1 MHFIY
6 TRPISVIIMWCIVLT
21 ALWVVLGNRCRRKL
35 WHSINVALS
44 AAAILSIFY
53 VTVFSRT
60 PGNYEVILTPFATFT
75 AAQQQPE
82 LYREMLMNVFL
93 FFPLGLTL
101 SNALPQKWR
110 LWVKII
116 LTTLIGCIL
125 SEGIEYAQYR
135 YALGMAEVDDVIYN
149 TLGAF
154 TGALSLCA
162 LNFVECHEATS
173 KGDDMNSTGKVE
185 NDMRDISA
193 GAELK
198 RQYGIDFLKIVSMLM
213 IVLLHILNHGG
224 ILKGLNTFSAQ
235 YAAANFLQC
244 MAVCAVNVYVM
255 ISGYLY
261 VEKDFKLQNIV
272 RLWITV
278 LFYSVTLPLLLKLGG
293 QDIGIKTI
301 LSGFFPILR
310 SQYWFFTQYFAL
322 FFMIPVLN
330 WVIKNRQ
337 LAKRTLITLIL
348 LLAVLPV
355 FALGKDLF
363 RVSDG
368 YSFIWFIVLYLC
380 GGYVKEYHVDTKI
393 SQKGAIIGYISC
405 VLLIW
410 LLEIGTYV
418 IVSKVFGDTR
428 YTEIF
433 VHYTSPLVLGS
444 AFFLLVLFSKIK
456 FKSTMITSILPTIS
470 ALTFGVYL
478 IHDNPSIREKL
489 MIGKFAECTGLSWI
503 GLVVH
508 VLSFVLIIFAVCAL
522 IEYCRTVL
530 FRYLKIN
537 VLAVKIEGLAYKI
550 ELKLLAILER
560 KK

>member
-1 MHFIY
+1 MQFIY

-44 AAAILSIFY
+44 AVVILSIFY

-75 AAQQQPE
+75 AAQQQSE
-82 LYREMLMNVFL
+82 LYREMLMNMFL

-101 SNALPQKWR
+101 SNALPRKSHRWGR
-110 LWVKII
+110 IA
-116 LTTLIGCIL
+116 LTTLVGCIL
-125 SEGIEYAQYR
+125 SAGIEYVQYR
-135 YALGMAEVDDVIYN
+135 YALGMAEIDDVICN
-149 TLGAF
+149 MLGAF

-162 LNFVECHEATS
+162 LDFVERHEATN

-185 NDMRDISA
+185 DDMCNI
-193 GAELK
+193 GAESN
-198 RQYGIDFLKIVSMLM
+198 RQYGIDFLKIISMLM

-224 ILKGLNTFSAQ
+224 VLKELNSFSAQ
-235 YAAANFLQC
+235 YAAAHFLQC

-261 VEKDFKLQNIV
+261 VEKDFKFQNIV

-278 LFYSVTLPLLLKLGG
+278 LFYSVTLPLLLKFSG

-337 LAKRTLITLIL
+337 LAKRTLITLVL

-380 GGYVKEYHVDTKI
+380 GGYIKEYHVDTKI
-393 SQKGAIIGYISC
+393 SPKGAIIGYISC
-405 VLLIW
+405 VFLIW

-418 IVSKVFGDTR
+418 IVSEVFGDTR

-489 MIGKFAECTGLSWI
+489 MIGKFVECTGLSWI
-503 GLVVH
+503 GLVIH
-508 VLSFVLIIFAVCAL
+508 VLSSVLVIFTVCAL

-537 VLAVKIEGLAYKI
+537 GLAVKIERLVYKNK
-550 ELKLLAILER
+550 LKLLAILER
-560 KK
+560 EK

>member
-1 MHFIY
+1 MQFIY

-44 AAAILSIFY
+44 AVVILSIFY

-75 AAQQQPE
+75 AAQQQSE
-82 LYREMLMNVFL
+82 LYREMLMNMFL

-101 SNALPQKWR
+101 SNALPRKSHRWGR
-110 LWVKII
+110 IA
-116 LTTLIGCIL
+116 LTTLVGCIL
-125 SEGIEYAQYR
+125 SAGIEYVQYR
-135 YALGMAEVDDVIYN
+135 YALGMAEIDDVICN
-149 TLGAF
+149 MLGAF

-162 LNFVECHEATS
+162 LDFVERHEATN

-185 NDMRDISA
+185 DDMCNI
-193 GAELK
+193 GAESNL
-198 RQYGIDFLKIVSMLM
+198 QYGIDFLKIISMLM

-224 ILKGLNTFSAQ
+224 VLKELNSFSAQ
-235 YAAANFLQC
+235 YAAAHFLQC

-261 VEKDFKLQNIV
+261 VEKDFKFQNIV

-278 LFYSVTLPLLLKLGG
+278 LFYSVTLPLLLKFSG

-337 LAKRTLITLIL
+337 LAKRTLITLVL

-380 GGYVKEYHVDTKI
+380 GGYIKEYHVDTKI
-393 SQKGAIIGYISC
+393 SPKGAIIGYISC
-405 VLLIW
+405 VFLIW

-418 IVSKVFGDTR
+418 IVSEVFGDTR

-489 MIGKFAECTGLSWI
+489 MIGKFVECTGLSWI
-503 GLVVH
+503 GLVIH
-508 VLSFVLIIFAVCAL
+508 VLSSVLVIFTVCAL

-537 VLAVKIEGLAYKI
+537 GLAVKIERLVYKNK
-550 ELKLLAILER
+550 LKLLAILER
-560 KK
+560 EK

>member
-6 TRPISVIIMWCIVLT
+6 TRPISVIVMWCIVLT
-21 ALWVVLGNRCRRKL
+21 ALWVVLENRCRRKL

-53 VTVFSRT
+53 VTILSRT
-60 PGNYEVILTPFATFT
+60 PGNHEVILTPFATFT
-75 AAQQQPE
+75 AAQQQSE
-82 LYREMLMNVFL
+82 FYREMLMNMFL
-93 FFPLGLTL
+93 FFPLGLSL
-101 SNALPQKWR
+101 SNALPQKWHHWGR
-110 LWVKII
+110 II
-116 LTTLIGCIL
+116 LTTLVGCIL
-125 SEGIEYAQYR
+125 SVGIEFAQYR
-135 YALGMAEVDDVIYN
+135 YALGMAEVDDVICN

-162 LNFVECHEATS
+162 LSFVEHHEA
-173 KGDDMNSTGKVE
+173 GDDMNSIRKVE
-185 NDMRDISA
+185 NNMRDIGVES
-193 GAELK
+193 K
-198 RQYGIDFLKIVSMLM
+198 RQYGIDFLKIISMLM

-224 ILKGLNTFSAQ
+224 VLKGLNSFSAQ
-235 YAAANFLQC
+235 YAAAHFLQC

-278 LFYSVTLPLLLKLGG
+278 LFYSATLPLLLKLSG

-330 WVIKNRQ
+330 WAIKKRQ
-337 LAKRTLITLIL
+337 LAQRALITLIL

-368 YSFIWFIVLYLC
+368 YSFIWFTVLYLC

-393 SQKGAIIGYISC
+393 SPKRAIIGYISC
-405 VLLIW
+405 VFLIW

-418 IVSKVFGDTR
+418 IVSKVFGDTH

-444 AFFLLVLFSKIK
+444 AFFLLIRFSKLK
-456 FKSTMITSILPTIS
+456 FKSTMIASILPTIS

-489 MIGKFAECTGLSWI
+489 MIGKFSECTGLSWI
-503 GLVVH
+503 GLVIH
-508 VLSFVLIIFAVCAL
+508 VLSSVLIIFAVCAV

-537 VLAVKIEGLAYKI
+537 GLAVKIEGLAYKI
-550 ELKLLAILER
+550 KLKLLAILER
-560 KK
+560 QRCRWF

>member
-1 MHFIY
+1 MQFIY

-44 AAAILSIFY
+44 AVVILSIFY

-75 AAQQQPE
+75 AAQQQSE
-82 LYREMLMNVFL
+82 LYREMLMNMFL

-101 SNALPQKWR
+101 SNALPRKSHRWGR
-110 LWVKII
+110 IA
-116 LTTLIGCIL
+116 LTTLVGCIL
-125 SEGIEYAQYR
+125 SAGIEYVQYR
-135 YALGMAEVDDVIYN
+135 YALGMAEIDDVICN
-149 TLGAF
+149 MLGAF

-162 LNFVECHEATS
+162 LDFVERHEATN

-185 NDMRDISA
+185 DDMCNI
-193 GAELK
+193 GAESN
-198 RQYGIDFLKIVSMLM
+198 RQYGIDFLKIISMLM

-224 ILKGLNTFSAQ
+224 VLKELNSFSAQ
-235 YAAANFLQC
+235 YAAAHFLQC

-278 LFYSVTLPLLLKLGG
+278 LFYSVTLPLLLKFSG

-337 LAKRTLITLIL
+337 LAKRTLITLVL

-380 GGYVKEYHVDTKI
+380 GGYIKE
-393 SQKGAIIGYISC
+393 
-405 VLLIW
+405 
-410 LLEIGTYV
+410 
-418 IVSKVFGDTR
+418 
-428 YTEIF
+428 
-433 VHYTSPLVLGS
+433 
-444 AFFLLVLFSKIK
+444 
-456 FKSTMITSILPTIS
+456 
-470 ALTFGVYL
+470 
-478 IHDNPSIREKL
+478 
-489 MIGKFAECTGLSWI
+489 
-503 GLVVH
+503 
-508 VLSFVLIIFAVCAL
+508 
-522 IEYCRTVL
+522 
-530 FRYLKIN
+530 
-537 VLAVKIEGLAYKI
+537 
-550 ELKLLAILER
+550 
-560 KK
+560 

>member
-1 MHFIY
+1 MQFIY

-44 AAAILSIFY
+44 AVVILSIFY

-75 AAQQQPE
+75 AAQQQSE
-82 LYREMLMNVFL
+82 LYREMLMNMFL

-101 SNALPQKWR
+101 SNALPRKSHRWGR
-110 LWVKII
+110 IA
-116 LTTLIGCIL
+116 LTTLVGCIL
-125 SEGIEYAQYR
+125 SAGIEYVQYR
-135 YALGMAEVDDVIYN
+135 YALGMAEIDDVICN
-149 TLGAF
+149 MLGAF

-162 LNFVECHEATS
+162 LDFVERHEATN

-185 NDMRDISA
+185 DDMCNI
-193 GAELK
+193 GAESN
-198 RQYGIDFLKIVSMLM
+198 RQYGIDFLKIISMLM

-224 ILKGLNTFSAQ
+224 VLKELNSFSAQ
-235 YAAANFLQC
+235 YAAAHFLQC

-278 LFYSVTLPLLLKLGG
+278 LFYSVTLPLLLKLSG

-337 LAKRTLITLIL
+337 LAKRTLITLVL

-393 SQKGAIIGYISC
+393 SPKGAIIGYISC
-405 VLLIW
+405 VFLIW

-418 IVSKVFGDTR
+418 IVSEVFGDTR

-433 VHYTSPLVLGS
+433 VHYTSPLVFGS
-444 AFFLLVLFSKIK
+444 AFFLIVLFSKIK

-489 MIGKFAECTGLSWI
+489 MIGKFVECTGLSWI
-503 GLVVH
+503 GLVIH
-508 VLSFVLIIFAVCAL
+508 VLSSVLVIFTACAL

-537 VLAVKIEGLAYKI
+537 GLAVKIERLVYKNK
-550 ELKLLAILER
+550 LKLLAILER
-560 KK
+560 EK

>member
-60 PGNYEVILTPFATFT
+60 PGNYEVILTPFATF
-75 AAQQQPE
+75 AAARQQPE

-101 SNALPQKWR
+101 SNALPRKWNR
-110 LWVKII
+110 WGRII
-116 LTTLIGCIL
+116 LTTLVGCIL
-125 SEGIEYAQYR
+125 STGIEYTQYR
-135 YALGMAEVDDVIYN
+135 YALGMSEVDDVICN
-149 TLGAF
+149 MLGAF

-162 LNFVECHEATS
+162 LNFVERHEATS
-173 KGDDMNSTGKVE
+173 KGNDMNSTGNVE
-185 NDMRDISA
+185 NDMRDI

-235 YAAANFLQC
+235 YAAAIFLQC

-272 RLWITV
+272 RLWIAV
-278 LFYSVTLPLLLKLGG
+278 LFYSVTLPLLLKLNG

-322 FFMIPVLN
+322 FFMMPVLN
-330 WVIKNRQ
+330 WVIQNRQ
-337 LAKRTLITLIL
+337 LARRTIIALVFL
-348 LLAVLPV
+348 LSVLPTLS
-355 FALGKDLF
+355 LGRDIFKTL
-363 RVSDG
+363 DG
-368 YSFIWFIVLYLC
+368 YSFIWFTFLYLC
-380 GGYVKEYHVDTKI
+380 GGYTRKYRIDMLI
-393 SQKGAIIGYISC
+393 SIRTATIGYASC
-405 VLLIW
+405 VLLSW
-410 LLEIGTYV
+410 LLKIGTFAFV
-418 IVSKVFGDTR
+418 NNIFGDNR

-433 VHYTSPLVLGS
+433 VQYTSPFVLGS
-444 AFFLLVLFSKIK
+444 AFSLLVLFSKIK

-489 MIGKFAECTGLSWI
+489 MIGKFAECAGLSWI
-503 GLVVH
+503 GLVIH
-508 VLSFVLIIFAVCAL
+508 VLSSVLVIFAVCAL

-537 VLAVKIEGLAYKI
+537 VLAGKVEELAYKI

>member
-1 MHFIY
+1 MQFIY

-44 AAAILSIFY
+44 AVVILSIFY

-75 AAQQQPE
+75 AAQQQSE
-82 LYREMLMNVFL
+82 LYREMLMNMFL

-101 SNALPQKWR
+101 SNALPRKSHRWGR
-110 LWVKII
+110 IA
-116 LTTLIGCIL
+116 LTTLVGCIL
-125 SEGIEYAQYR
+125 SAGIEYVPYR
-135 YALGMAEVDDVIYN
+135 YALGMAEIDDVICN
-149 TLGAF
+149 MLGAF

-162 LNFVECHEATS
+162 LDFVERHEATN

-185 NDMRDISA
+185 DDMCNI
-193 GAELK
+193 GAESNL
-198 RQYGIDFLKIVSMLM
+198 QYGIDFLKIISMLM

-224 ILKGLNTFSAQ
+224 VLKELNSFSAQ
-235 YAAANFLQC
+235 YAAAHFLQC

-261 VEKDFKLQNIV
+261 VEKDFKFQNIV

-278 LFYSVTLPLLLKLGG
+278 LFYSVTLPLLLKFSG

-337 LAKRTLITLIL
+337 LAKRTLITLVL

-380 GGYVKEYHVDTKI
+380 GGYIKEYHVDTKI
-393 SQKGAIIGYISC
+393 SPKGAIIGYISC
-405 VLLIW
+405 VFLIW

-418 IVSKVFGDTR
+418 IVSEVFGDTR

-489 MIGKFAECTGLSWI
+489 MIGKFVECTGLSWI
-503 GLVVH
+503 GLVIH
-508 VLSFVLIIFAVCAL
+508 VLSSVLVIFTVCAL

-537 VLAVKIEGLAYKI
+537 GLAVKIERLVYKNK
-550 ELKLLAILER
+550 LKLLAILER
-560 KK
+560 EK

>member
-1 MHFIY
+1 MQFIY

-44 AAAILSIFY
+44 AVVILSIFY

-75 AAQQQPE
+75 AAQQQSE
-82 LYREMLMNVFL
+82 LYREMLMNMFL

-101 SNALPQKWR
+101 SNALPRKSHRWGR
-110 LWVKII
+110 IA
-116 LTTLIGCIL
+116 LTTLVGCIL
-125 SEGIEYAQYR
+125 SAGIEYVQYR
-135 YALGMAEVDDVIYN
+135 YALGMAEIDDVICN
-149 TLGAF
+149 MLGAF

-162 LNFVECHEATS
+162 LDFVERHEATN
-173 KGDDMNSTGKVE
+173 KGDDMNSTGKAE
-185 NDMRDISA
+185 DDMCNI
-193 GAELK
+193 GAESN
-198 RQYGIDFLKIVSMLM
+198 RQYGIDFLKIISMLM

-224 ILKGLNTFSAQ
+224 VLKELNSFSAQ
-235 YAAANFLQC
+235 YAAAHFLQC

-261 VEKDFKLQNIV
+261 VEKDFKFQNIV

-278 LFYSVTLPLLLKLGG
+278 LFYSVTLPLLLKFSG

-337 LAKRTLITLIL
+337 LAKRTLITLVL

-380 GGYVKEYHVDTKI
+380 GGYIKEYHVDTKI
-393 SQKGAIIGYISC
+393 SPKGAIIGYISC
-405 VLLIW
+405 VFLIW

-418 IVSKVFGDTR
+418 IVSEVFGDTR

-489 MIGKFAECTGLSWI
+489 MIGKFVECTGLSWI
-503 GLVVH
+503 GLVIH
-508 VLSFVLIIFAVCAL
+508 VLSSVLVIFTVCAL

-537 VLAVKIEGLAYKI
+537 GLAVKIERLVYKNK
-550 ELKLLAILER
+550 LKLLAILER
-560 KK
+560 EK

>member
-1 MHFIY
+1 MQFIY

-44 AAAILSIFY
+44 AVVILSIFY

-75 AAQQQPE
+75 AAQQQSE
-82 LYREMLMNVFL
+82 LYREMLMNMFL

-101 SNALPQKWR
+101 SNALPRKSHRWGR
-110 LWVKII
+110 IA
-116 LTTLIGCIL
+116 LTTLVGCIL
-125 SEGIEYAQYR
+125 SAGIEYVQYR
-135 YALGMAEVDDVIYN
+135 YALGMAEIDDVICN
-149 TLGAF
+149 MLGAF

-162 LNFVECHEATS
+162 LDFVERHEATN

-185 NDMRDISA
+185 DDMCNI
-193 GAELK
+193 GAESN
-198 RQYGIDFLKIVSMLM
+198 RQYGIDFLKIISMLM

-224 ILKGLNTFSAQ
+224 VLKELNSFSAQ
-235 YAAANFLQC
+235 YAAAHFLQC

-261 VEKDFKLQNIV
+261 VEKDFKFQNIV

-278 LFYSVTLPLLLKLGG
+278 LFYSVTLPLLLKFSG

-337 LAKRTLITLIL
+337 LAKRTLITLVL

-380 GGYVKEYHVDTKI
+380 GGYIKEYHVDTKI
-393 SQKGAIIGYISC
+393 SPKGAIIGYISC
-405 VLLIW
+405 VFLIW

-418 IVSKVFGDTR
+418 IVSEVFGDTR

-489 MIGKFAECTGLSWI
+489 MIGKFVECTGLSCI
-503 GLVVH
+503 GLVIH
-508 VLSFVLIIFAVCAL
+508 VLSSVLVIFTVCAL

-537 VLAVKIEGLAYKI
+537 GLAVKIERLVYKNK
-550 ELKLLAILER
+550 LKLLAILER
-560 KK
+560 EK

>member
-44 AAAILSIFY
+44 VAAILSIFY

-75 AAQQQPE
+75 AAQQQSE
-82 LYREMLMNVFL
+82 LYREMLMNMFL

-101 SNALPQKWR
+101 SNALPRKSHRWGR
-110 LWVKII
+110 IA
-116 LTTLIGCIL
+116 LTTLVGCIL
-125 SEGIEYAQYR
+125 SAGIEYVQYR
-135 YALGMAEVDDVIYN
+135 YALGMAEIDDVICN
-149 TLGAF
+149 MLGAF

-162 LNFVECHEATS
+162 LDFVERHEATN

-185 NDMRDISA
+185 DDMCNI
-193 GAELK
+193 GAESN
-198 RQYGIDFLKIVSMLM
+198 RQYGIDFLKIISMLM

-224 ILKGLNTFSAQ
+224 VLKELNSFSAQ
-235 YAAANFLQC
+235 YAAAHFLQC

-278 LFYSVTLPLLLKLGG
+278 LFYSVTLPLLLKFSG

-337 LAKRTLITLIL
+337 LAKRTLITLVL

-380 GGYVKEYHVDTKI
+380 GGYIKEYHVDTKI
-393 SQKGAIIGYISC
+393 SPKGAIIGYISC
-405 VLLIW
+405 VFLIW

-418 IVSKVFGDTR
+418 IVSEVFGDTR

-489 MIGKFAECTGLSWI
+489 MIGKFVECTGLSWI
-503 GLVVH
+503 GLVIH
-508 VLSFVLIIFAVCAL
+508 VLSSVLVIFTVCAL

-537 VLAVKIEGLAYKI
+537 GLAVKIERLVYKNK
-550 ELKLLAILER
+550 LKLLAILER
-560 KK
+560 EK

>member
-1 MHFIY
+1 MQFIY

-44 AAAILSIFY
+44 AVVILSIFY

-75 AAQQQPE
+75 AAQQQSE
-82 LYREMLMNVFL
+82 LYREMLMNMFL

-101 SNALPQKWR
+101 SNALPRKSHRWGR
-110 LWVKII
+110 IA
-116 LTTLIGCIL
+116 LTTLVGCIL
-125 SEGIEYAQYR
+125 SAGIEYVQYR
-135 YALGMAEVDDVIYN
+135 YALGMAEIDDVICN
-149 TLGAF
+149 MLGAF

-162 LNFVECHEATS
+162 LDFVERHEATN

-185 NDMRDISA
+185 DDMCNI
-193 GAELK
+193 GAESN
-198 RQYGIDFLKIVSMLM
+198 RQYGIDFLKIISMLM

-224 ILKGLNTFSAQ
+224 VLKELNSFSAQ
-235 YAAANFLQC
+235 YAAAHFLQC

-278 LFYSVTLPLLLKLGG
+278 LFYSVTLPLLLKFSG

-337 LAKRTLITLIL
+337 LAKRTLITLVL

-380 GGYVKEYHVDTKI
+380 GGYIKEYHVDTKI
-393 SQKGAIIGYISC
+393 SPKGAIIGYISC
-405 VLLIW
+405 VFLIW

-418 IVSKVFGDTR
+418 IVSEVFGDTR

-489 MIGKFAECTGLSWI
+489 MIGKFVECTGLSWI
-503 GLVVH
+503 GLVIH
-508 VLSFVLIIFAVCAL
+508 VLSSVLVIFTVCAL

-537 VLAVKIEGLAYKI
+537 GLAVKIERLVYKNK
-550 ELKLLAILER
+550 LKLLAILER
-560 KK
+560 EK

>member
-6 TRPISVIIMWCIVLT
+6 TRPISVIVMWCIVLT
-21 ALWVVLGNRCRRKL
+21 ALWVVLENRCRQKL

-53 VTVFSRT
+53 VTILSRT
-60 PGNYEVILTPFATFT
+60 PGNHEVILTPFATFT
-75 AAQQQPE
+75 AARQQSE
-82 LYREMLMNVFL
+82 FYREMLMNMFL

-101 SNALPQKWR
+101 SNALPQKWHHWGR
-110 LWVKII
+110 II
-116 LTTLIGCIL
+116 LTTLVGCIL
-125 SEGIEYAQYR
+125 SVGIEFAQYR
-135 YALGMAEVDDVIYN
+135 YALGMAEVDDVICN

-162 LNFVECHEATS
+162 LSFVEHHEA
-173 KGDDMNSTGKVE
+173 GDDMNSIRKVE
-185 NDMRDISA
+185 NNMRDIDVES
-193 GAELK
+193 K
-198 RQYGIDFLKIVSMLM
+198 RQYGIDFLKIISMLM

-224 ILKGLNTFSAQ
+224 VLKGLNSFSAQ
-235 YAAANFLQC
+235 YAAAHFLQC

-261 VEKDFKLQNIV
+261 VGKDFKLQNIV

-278 LFYSVTLPLLLKLGG
+278 LFYSVTLPLLLKLSG

-330 WVIKNRQ
+330 WVIKKRQ
-337 LAKRTLITLIL
+337 LAQRALITLIL

-380 GGYVKEYHVDTKI
+380 GGYVKEYHVDAEI
-393 SQKGAIIGYISC
+393 SQKGAVIGYISC

-410 LLEIGTYV
+410 LLEIVTYV
-418 IVSKVFGDTR
+418 IVSKVFGDIR

-508 VLSFVLIIFAVCAL
+508 VLSSVLIIFAVCAL

-537 VLAVKIEGLAYKI
+537 VLAGKIEGLAYKI

>member
-1 MHFIY
+1 MQFIY

-44 AAAILSIFY
+44 AVVILSIFY

-75 AAQQQPE
+75 AAQQQSE
-82 LYREMLMNVFL
+82 LYREMLMNMFL

-101 SNALPQKWR
+101 SNALPRKSHRWGR
-110 LWVKII
+110 IA
-116 LTTLIGCIL
+116 LTTLVGCIL
-125 SEGIEYAQYR
+125 SAGIEYVQYR
-135 YALGMAEVDDVIYN
+135 YALGMAEIDDVICN
-149 TLGAF
+149 MLGAF

-162 LNFVECHEATS
+162 LDFVERHEATN

-185 NDMRDISA
+185 DDMCNI
-193 GAELK
+193 GAESN
-198 RQYGIDFLKIVSMLM
+198 RQYGIDFLKIISMLM

-224 ILKGLNTFSAQ
+224 VLKELNSFSAQ
-235 YAAANFLQC
+235 YAAAHFLQC

-278 LFYSVTLPLLLKLGG
+278 LFYSVTLPLLLKFSG

-337 LAKRTLITLIL
+337 LAKRTLITLVL

-380 GGYVKEYHVDTKI
+380 GGYIKEYHVDTKI
-393 SQKGAIIGYISC
+393 SPKGAIIGYISC
-405 VLLIW
+405 VFLIW

-418 IVSKVFGDTR
+418 IVSEVFGDTR

-489 MIGKFAECTGLSWI
+489 MIGKFVECTGLSWI
-503 GLVVH
+503 GLVIH
-508 VLSFVLIIFAVCAL
+508 VLSSVLVIFTVCAL
-522 IEYCRTVL
+522 IEYCRIVL

-537 VLAVKIEGLAYKI
+537 GLAVKIERLVYKNK
-550 ELKLLAILER
+550 LKLLAILER

>member
-1 MHFIY
+1 MQFIY

-44 AAAILSIFY
+44 AVVILSIFY

-60 PGNYEVILTPFATFT
+60 PGNYEVILIPFATFT
-75 AAQQQPE
+75 AAQQQSE
-82 LYREMLMNVFL
+82 FYREMLMNMFL

-101 SNALPQKWR
+101 SNALPRKSHRWGR
-110 LWVKII
+110 IA
-116 LTTLIGCIL
+116 LTTLVGCIL
-125 SEGIEYAQYR
+125 SAGIEYVQYR
-135 YALGMAEVDDVIYN
+135 YALGMAEIDDVICN
-149 TLGAF
+149 MLGAF

-162 LNFVECHEATS
+162 LDFVERHEATN

-185 NDMRDISA
+185 DDMCNI
-193 GAELK
+193 GAESN
-198 RQYGIDFLKIVSMLM
+198 RQYGIDFLKIISMLM

-224 ILKGLNTFSAQ
+224 VLKELNSFSAQ
-235 YAAANFLQC
+235 YAAAHFLQC

-278 LFYSVTLPLLLKLGG
+278 LFYSVTLPLLLKLSG

-337 LAKRTLITLIL
+337 LAKRTLITLVL

-393 SQKGAIIGYISC
+393 SPKGAIIGYISC
-405 VLLIW
+405 VFLIW

-418 IVSKVFGDTR
+418 IVSEVFGDTR

-444 AFFLLVLFSKIK
+444 AFFLIVLFSKIK

-489 MIGKFAECTGLSWI
+489 MIGKFVECTGLSWI
-503 GLVVH
+503 GLVIH
-508 VLSFVLIIFAVCAL
+508 VLSSVLVIFTACAL

-537 VLAVKIEGLAYKI
+537 GLAVKIERLVYKNK
-550 ELKLLAILER
+550 LKLLAILER
-560 KK
+560 EK

>member
-1 MHFIY
+1 MQFIY

-44 AAAILSIFY
+44 AVVILSIFY

-75 AAQQQPE
+75 AAQQQSE
-82 LYREMLMNVFL
+82 LYREMLMNMFL

-101 SNALPQKWR
+101 SNALPRKSHRWGR
-110 LWVKII
+110 IA
-116 LTTLIGCIL
+116 LTTLVGCIL
-125 SEGIEYAQYR
+125 SAGIEYVQYR
-135 YALGMAEVDDVIYN
+135 YALGMAEIDDVICN
-149 TLGAF
+149 MLGAF

-162 LNFVECHEATS
+162 LDFVERHEATN

-185 NDMRDISA
+185 DDMCNI
-193 GAELK
+193 GAESN
-198 RQYGIDFLKIVSMLM
+198 RQYGIDFLKIISMLM

-224 ILKGLNTFSAQ
+224 VLKELNSFSAQ
-235 YAAANFLQC
+235 YAAAHFLQC

-278 LFYSVTLPLLLKLGG
+278 LFYSVTLPLLLKLSG

-337 LAKRTLITLIL
+337 LAKRTLITLVL

-393 SQKGAIIGYISC
+393 SPKGAIIGYISC
-405 VLLIW
+405 VFLIW

-418 IVSKVFGDTR
+418 IVSEVFGDTR

-444 AFFLLVLFSKIK
+444 AFFLIVLFSKIK

-489 MIGKFAECTGLSWI
+489 MIGKFVECTGLSWI
-503 GLVVH
+503 GLVIH
-508 VLSFVLIIFAVCAL
+508 VLSSVLVIFTACAL

-537 VLAVKIEGLAYKI
+537 GLAVKIERLVYKN
-550 ELKLLAILER
+550 KLRLLVILER
-560 KK
+560 EK

>member
-1 MHFIY
+1 MQFIY

-44 AAAILSIFY
+44 AVVILSIFY

-75 AAQQQPE
+75 AAQQQSE
-82 LYREMLMNVFL
+82 FYREMLMNMFL

-101 SNALPQKWR
+101 SNALPRKSHRWGR
-110 LWVKII
+110 IA
-116 LTTLIGCIL
+116 LTTLVGCIL
-125 SEGIEYAQYR
+125 SAGIEYVQYR
-135 YALGMAEVDDVIYN
+135 YALGMAEIDDVICN
-149 TLGAF
+149 MLGAF

-162 LNFVECHEATS
+162 LDFVERHEATN

-185 NDMRDISA
+185 DDMCNI
-193 GAELK
+193 GAESN
-198 RQYGIDFLKIVSMLM
+198 RQYGIDFLKIISMLM

-224 ILKGLNTFSAQ
+224 VLKELNSFSAQ
-235 YAAANFLQC
+235 YAAAHFLQC

-278 LFYSVTLPLLLKLGG
+278 LFYSVTLPLLLKLSG

-337 LAKRTLITLIL
+337 LAKRTLITLVL

-393 SQKGAIIGYISC
+393 SPKGAIIGYISC
-405 VLLIW
+405 VFLIW

-418 IVSKVFGDTR
+418 IVSEVFGDTR

-444 AFFLLVLFSKIK
+444 AFFLIVLFSKIK

-489 MIGKFAECTGLSWI
+489 MIGKFVECTGLSWI
-503 GLVVH
+503 GLVIH
-508 VLSFVLIIFAVCAL
+508 VLSSVLVIFTACAL

-537 VLAVKIEGLAYKI
+537 GLAVKIERLVYKNK
-550 ELKLLAILER
+550 LKLLAILER
-560 KK
+560 EK

>member
-1 MHFIY
+1 MQFIY

-44 AAAILSIFY
+44 AVVILSIFY

-75 AAQQQPE
+75 AAQQQSE
-82 LYREMLMNVFL
+82 LYREMLMNMFL

-101 SNALPQKWR
+101 SNALPRKSHRWGR
-110 LWVKII
+110 IA
-116 LTTLIGCIL
+116 LTTLVGCIL
-125 SEGIEYAQYR
+125 SAGIEYVQYR
-135 YALGMAEVDDVIYN
+135 YALGMAEIDDVICN
-149 TLGAF
+149 MLGAF

-162 LNFVECHEATS
+162 LDFVERHEATN

-185 NDMRDISA
+185 DDMCNI
-193 GAELK
+193 GAESNL
-198 RQYGIDFLKIVSMLM
+198 QYGIDFLKIISMLM

-224 ILKGLNTFSAQ
+224 VLKELNSFSAQ
-235 YAAANFLQC
+235 YAAAHFLQC

-261 VEKDFKLQNIV
+261 VEKDFKFQNIV

-278 LFYSVTLPLLLKLGG
+278 LFYSVTLPLLLKFSG

-310 SQYWFFTQYFAL
+310 SQYWFFTQYFAV

-337 LAKRTLITLIL
+337 LAKRTLITLVL

-380 GGYVKEYHVDTKI
+380 GGYIKEYHVDTKI
-393 SQKGAIIGYISC
+393 SPKGAIIGYISC
-405 VLLIW
+405 VFLIW

-418 IVSKVFGDTR
+418 IVSEVFGDTR

-489 MIGKFAECTGLSWI
+489 MIGKFVECTGLSWI
-503 GLVVH
+503 GLVIH
-508 VLSFVLIIFAVCAL
+508 VLSSVLVIFTVCAL

-537 VLAVKIEGLAYKI
+537 GLAVKIERLVYKNK
-550 ELKLLAILER
+550 LKLLAILER
-560 KK
+560 EK

>member
-1 MHFIY
+1 MQFIY

-44 AAAILSIFY
+44 AVVILSIFY

-75 AAQQQPE
+75 AAQQQSE
-82 LYREMLMNVFL
+82 LYREMLMNMFL

-101 SNALPQKWR
+101 SNALPRKSHRWGR
-110 LWVKII
+110 IA
-116 LTTLIGCIL
+116 LTTLVGCIL
-125 SEGIEYAQYR
+125 SAGIEYVQYR
-135 YALGMAEVDDVIYN
+135 YALGMAEIDDVICN
-149 TLGAF
+149 MLGAF

-162 LNFVECHEATS
+162 LDFVERHEATN

-185 NDMRDISA
+185 DDMCNI
-193 GAELK
+193 GAESNL
-198 RQYGIDFLKIVSMLM
+198 QYGIDFLKIISMLM

-224 ILKGLNTFSAQ
+224 VLKELNSFSAQ
-235 YAAANFLQC
+235 YAAAHFLQC

-261 VEKDFKLQNIV
+261 VEKDFKFQNIV

-278 LFYSVTLPLLLKLGG
+278 LFYSVTLPLLLKFSG

-330 WVIKNRQ
+330 WVIKKRQ
-337 LAKRTLITLIL
+337 LAKRTLITLVL

-380 GGYVKEYHVDTKI
+380 GGYIKEYHVDTKI
-393 SQKGAIIGYISC
+393 SPKGAIIGYISC
-405 VLLIW
+405 VFLIW

-418 IVSKVFGDTR
+418 IVSEVFGDTR

-489 MIGKFAECTGLSWI
+489 MIGKFVECTGLSWI
-503 GLVVH
+503 GLVIH
-508 VLSFVLIIFAVCAL
+508 VLSSVLVIFTVCAL

-537 VLAVKIEGLAYKI
+537 GLAVKIERLVYKNK
-550 ELKLLAILER
+550 LKLLAILER
-560 KK
+560 EK